1 MFHQINVDQALAYA
15 EGESIQRVLVVG
27 SGEGADILA
36 LRHRLGPDPLIVG
49 VDIDIHSDSIAEIPN
64 TLLLQTD
71 ITKNPILGNC
81 FDLAYSFATFEH
93 IHDLQRGWQ
102 AMLNVLR
109 PGGLLWSVASP
120 LWCSP
125 YGHHKPMLHGH
136 PWIHLL
142 HPEPE
147 ALHVFCLA
155 NNIQAGDGI
164 DMIHHVNY
172 IFNPDCFNRH
182 PASAYHNAAIA
193 LQKARLEINEFDLL
207 PSNDLEEQIALL
219 VARGHSRQDLL
230 AQTHRLVARRL

>member
-15 EGESIQRVLVVG
+15 AGESIQRVLVVG
-27 SGEGADILA
+27 SGEGADLLA

-49 VDIDIHSDSIAEIPN
+49 VDIDIHSDSFPAIPN

-71 ITKNPILGNC
+71 ITKDPILGNC

-93 IHDLQRGWQ
+93 IHDLQAGWQ

-125 YGHHKPMLHGH
+125 YGHHKPMLQDH
-136 PWIHLL
+136 PWVHLL

-147 ALHVFCLA
+147 ALHLYCLA
-155 NNIQAGDGI
+155 NNIQADDGI

-172 IFNPDCFNRH
+172 IFNPACFNRH
-182 PASAYHNAAIA
+182 PAANYQHAALA
-193 LQKARLEINEFDLL
+193 LSGAALEINTFDLL
-207 PSNDLEEQIALL
+207 PGDGLEDRIAPL
-219 VARGHSRQDLL
+219 VERGHSRQDLL

>member
-15 EGESIQRVLVVG
+15 AGASIQRVLVVG

-49 VDIDIHSDSIAEIPN
+49 VDIDIHPESFPDIPN

-71 ITKNPILGNC
+71 ITREPILGNC

-93 IHDLQRGWQ
+93 IHALQQGWQ

-109 PGGLLWSVASP
+109 PGGLLWCVASP

-136 PWIHLL
+136 PWAHLL
-142 HPEPE
+142 HPDPE
-147 ALHVFCLA
+147 ALHIFCLA
-155 NNIQAGDGI
+155 NNIQADDGI

-172 IFNPDCFNRH
+172 IFNPACFNRH
-182 PASAYHNAAIA
+182 PASAYHEAACA
-193 LQKARLEINEFDLL
+193 LDKAQLEINAFDLL
-207 PSNDLEEQIALL
+207 PSDDLEERIALL
-219 VARGHSRQDLL
+219 LARGHTRQDLL

>member
-15 EGESIQRVLVVG
+15 AGKSIQRVLVVG

-36 LRHRLGPDPLIVG
+36 LRHRLGPEPLIVG
-49 VDIDIHSDSIAEIPN
+49 VDIDIHADSFPEIPN

-71 ITKNPILGNC
+71 ITKDPILGNC

-93 IHDLQRGWQ
+93 IHALQRGWQ
-102 AMLNVLR
+102 AMLDVLR

-125 YGHHKPMLHGH
+125 YGHHKPMLNDH
-136 PWIHLL
+136 PWAHLL
-142 HPEPE
+142 HPDPV
-147 ALHVFCLA
+147 ALHLFCLT
-155 NNIQAGDGI
+155 NNIQADDGI

-172 IFNPDCFNRH
+172 IFHPDCFNRH
-182 PASAYHNAAIA
+182 PASAYHNAALS
-193 LQKARLEINEFDLL
+193 LQNAQLEINEFDIL
-207 PSNDLEEQIALL
+207 PSEDLEDRIATL
-219 VARGHSRQDLL
+219 VTRGHSRQDLL